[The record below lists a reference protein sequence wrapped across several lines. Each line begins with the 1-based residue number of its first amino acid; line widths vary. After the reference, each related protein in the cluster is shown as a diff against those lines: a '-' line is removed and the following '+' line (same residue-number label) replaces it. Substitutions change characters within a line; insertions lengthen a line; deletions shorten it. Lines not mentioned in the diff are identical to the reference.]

1 MASALQFGGEHKE
14 AFMLNMIRNLVRFR
28 LAQKVSRG
36 AAKKLGLRPIAGLVG
51 LIGGIRAARRH

>member
-1 MASALQFGGEHKE
+1 
-14 AFMLNMIRNLVRFR
+14 MLNMIRNLVRFR